1 MARIF
6 DIKITSGTSHSLY
19 TIYYDQVDAANI
31 ATRVSTSL
39 PATGV
44 TYNDLTSGSGVT
56 VSVPNNATSIL
67 LYNNSCVIDDEII
80 LPTPTPSPTPT
91 NTPTPSPTSS
101 PTPSPTP
108 SPSPT
113 ETPTP
118 TPSPSPTNTPTPSPT
133 TSPTPTPTPSPTPNC
148 DFDMDINVVTPT
160 PTPTPSPTSSPTPT
174 PTSTPTPTPSPSPS
188 PTETPTPT
196 PSPTT
201 SPTPTPTS
209 TPTPTPSP
217 TPNCDFDVDVTL
229 NTRPSIIVPNFSQ
242 TENTATGT
250 TIGNLV
256 ASDDEGGTFTWV
268 FEDTASYPDNNSFSL
283 TSGGVLSNAEVFN
296 HEVKSLYTLYVK
308 VTDNGGLTN
317 TREFTV
323 DIVDVNETPY
333 GLTLSNNTQRENT
346 PIGTTIG
353 IFSGLDVDSGETFT
367 YSLTG
372 SGNDNASFALS
383 SGGVL
388 KNDIVFNYEVKNSY
402 EIEVTVTDSGNNTYT
417 DTFTIS
423 ILDVNESPTNL
434 SLSSD
439 SIEENQST
447 GTTIGTFSST
457 DVDSGDSHSYELV
470 SGLGDTN
477 NDSFTLTSGGILKS
491 KEVYNYEGKNSY
503 SIRVKTTDSGGLT
516 YIGIFTILITDV
528 NETPSNITPATVS
541 FQENQ
546 STGTTVTTFSATDVD
561 SGDTHTFELVTGIGD
576 TNNDSFILT
585 SGGVLKSNE
594 VFNYEVKNSYTIRV
608 KVTDSGG
615 LVHERSV
622 TINITNANEAPTDI
636 TLLDNN
642 IPENSSTGT
651 TVGQFSTTD
660 PDAGNTFTYTLVSGV
675 GDTNNSSFNIS
686 GNKIQSS
693 EVFNYEVK
701 NTYSVRVRSTDQG
714 GLYRE
719 ESFTINVTNVNET
732 PTNISLSNSS
742 IDENVATGT
751 TVGTLSTTDPDAG
764 NTFTYTLVSGVGDTN
779 NGSFNID
786 GTTLKSSEVFDYET
800 KNSYAIRVRTTDQG
814 GLWYEKKIII
824 SITNISVSGT
834 ATVTNLNCYND
845 SSGTI
850 EVTSQTG
857 GDSPYTY
864 SINGLTYQSSTSFT
878 GLGAG
883 TYTVRIKDDNGEIG
897 TLSKTITQPPVLSV
911 TDSHTDPTCYGG
923 SDGQIQF
930 SVTGGTGEITYTLN
944 GVSTTDLLHEN
955 LSAANYAFIATDENG
970 CTASR
975 TVVLHVLQVSATVT
989 QSNVTCNGGSD
1000 GWINVTSATGGSGSG
1015 YEVKLNSNGTYVSLG
1030 DFKVYSNLSAGTYTI
1045 YVKDGDGCERTYSIT
1060 ITEPA
1065 AVTFTETHVDPTCWN
1080 GKDGSIT
1087 VSASGGNGS
1096 YEYQFNGFWQS
1107 SNTKTGLTTGSK
1119 SVRVRDGNGCTS
1131 SFGYVTLSTTKPS
1144 ATITSTNVVC
1154 NGDDDGTIS
1163 VSNPT
1168 GGSGA
1173 TYQVKLNSNGTYVN
1187 LTGTQLYEDLSPDT
1201 YSIYIKDS
1209 DGCEGIYT
1217 ATITENNAVTASTA
1231 STNPTCFGDTDG
1243 SITVTG
1249 SGGTGSYTY
1258 SIGSGYQ
1265 SSNSF
1270 TGLGNGIYSVN
1281 VKDSNGCV
1289 GTTTVTLLKTQV
1301 SATIYSNQPSC
1312 FGDTDGDITLSSIT
1326 GGNSGTYQYKFESGN
1341 WTNFSS
1347 TVTFTNKS
1355 AGTYTIQVRDSQQC
1369 SRSYS
1374 YTLGQPTAVT
1384 SSVSVTHPS
1393 CANSKDGS
1401 VTITGGG
1408 GSGSYLYSIDG
1419 SNYYLINNFI
1429 KLSVGSGTAYVK
1441 DSNNCISTVPYTLT
1455 KTDPTA
1461 TISVTN
1467 ALCNGDTGSITV
1479 SNPSGGNGGAYQVK
1493 LDTGSYQSFSSNSYT
1508 FTSVNV
1514 GNHVITIKDG
1524 DGCTR
1529 GYTRS
1534 VTEPTSVVVGYNSL
1548 SHPSCSYSSDG
1559 SINFTVSGGSGS
1571 YTYRLNGTLITNITV
1586 TGLTT
1591 GSYVLYAEDTNGC
1604 SDSISVNLVK
1614 SAPSATVT
1622 ASNPTCSSGSGTI
1635 TVASPAGGN
1644 GPTYESKIG
1653 NGTYTTIGSP
1663 TIYSPLSS
1671 GTYTITIKDG
1681 DGCTR
1686 TYNRTITIPTAVSF
1700 TTSVTHPTCNGDSD
1714 GEITFS
1720 ASGGNGSYQYSIN
1733 NGINYQSN
1741 NTFSNLTVGT
1751 YLLRVKDGVN
1761 CSTTG
1766 TVTLSK
1772 TDPNATFTMSS
1783 VSCNGGSDGE
1793 IEVSSMTGGNGGTY
1807 SHRYGLGS
1815 WLTTSPHTYSSLSAG
1830 NHYITIKDGS
1840 GCTEAYTITVTE
1852 PTAQTVSITSVT
1864 TTTGSTGSITVTSTG
1879 GVWPKTYRLYEDTTS
1894 PYTVGGGTLVAT
1906 ITGVTSANHS
1916 QTFSNLSEGY
1926 YYVVVTDA
1934 NGCTASSV
1942 TIESTFDDTN
1952 NGDPKGPVVSG
1963 VADLKIQQCT
1973 TGQIYYARSD
1983 RYCSDGNLSLQ
1994 SHSVGVGDIV
2004 QFAIGDNCPIEGGT
2018 YCGEVIQTGLEVASD
2033 VMITNDFFSNPINNC
2048 EDFDCFE

>member
-1 MARIF
+1 M
-6 DIKITSGTSHSLY
+6 
-19 TIYYDQVDAANI
+19 
-31 ATRVSTSL
+31 
-39 PATGV
+39 
-44 TYNDLTSGSGVT
+44 
-56 VSVPNNATSIL
+56 
-67 LYNNSCVIDDEII
+67 
-80 LPTPTPSPTPT
+80 
-91 NTPTPSPTSS
+91 
-101 PTPSPTP
+101 
-108 SPSPT
+108 
-113 ETPTP
+113 
-118 TPSPSPTNTPTPSPT
+118 
-133 TSPTPTPTPSPTPNC
+133 
-148 DFDMDINVVTPT
+148 
-160 PTPTPSPTSSPTPT
+160 
-174 PTSTPTPTPSPSPS
+174 
-188 PTETPTPT
+188 
-196 PSPTT
+196 
-201 SPTPTPTS
+201 
-209 TPTPTPSP
+209 
-217 TPNCDFDVDVTL
+217 
-229 NTRPSIIVPNFSQ
+229 
-242 TENTATGT
+242 
-250 TIGNLV
+250 
-256 ASDDEGGTFTWV
+256 
-268 FEDTASYPDNNSFSL
+268 
-283 TSGGVLSNAEVFN
+283 
-296 HEVKSLYTLYVK
+296 
-308 VTDNGGLTN
+308 
-317 TREFTV
+317 
-323 DIVDVNETPY
+323 
-333 GLTLSNNTQRENT
+333 
-346 PIGTTIG
+346 
-353 IFSGLDVDSGETFT
+353 
-367 YSLTG
+367 
-372 SGNDNASFALS
+372 
-383 SGGVL
+383 
-388 KNDIVFNYEVKNSY
+388 
-402 EIEVTVTDSGNNTYT
+402 
-417 DTFTIS
+417 
-423 ILDVNESPTNL
+423 
-434 SLSSD
+434 
-439 SIEENQST
+439 
-447 GTTIGTFSST
+447 
-457 DVDSGDSHSYELV
+457 
-470 SGLGDTN
+470 
-477 NDSFTLTSGGILKS
+477 
-491 KEVYNYEGKNSY
+491 
-503 SIRVKTTDSGGLT
+503 
-516 YIGIFTILITDV
+516 
-528 NETPSNITPATVS
+528 
-541 FQENQ
+541 
-546 STGTTVTTFSATDVD
+546 
-561 SGDTHTFELVTGIGD
+561 
-576 TNNDSFILT
+576 
-585 SGGVLKSNE
+585 
-594 VFNYEVKNSYTIRV
+594 
-608 KVTDSGG
+608 
-615 LVHERSV
+615 
-622 TINITNANEAPTDI
+622 
-636 TLLDNN
+636 
-642 IPENSSTGT
+642 
-651 TVGQFSTTD
+651 
-660 PDAGNTFTYTLVSGV
+660 
-675 GDTNNSSFNIS
+675 
-686 GNKIQSS
+686 
-693 EVFNYEVK
+693 
-701 NTYSVRVRSTDQG
+701 
-714 GLYRE
+714 
-719 ESFTINVTNVNET
+719 
-732 PTNISLSNSS
+732 
-742 IDENVATGT
+742 
-751 TVGTLSTTDPDAG
+751 
-764 NTFTYTLVSGVGDTN
+764 
-779 NGSFNID
+779 
-786 GTTLKSSEVFDYET
+786 
-800 KNSYAIRVRTTDQG
+800 
-814 GLWYEKKIII
+814 
-824 SITNISVSGT
+824 
-834 ATVTNLNCYND
+834 
-845 SSGTI
+845 
-850 EVTSQTG
+850 
-857 GDSPYTY
+857 
-864 SINGLTYQSSTSFT
+864 
-878 GLGAG
+878 
-883 TYTVRIKDDNGEIG
+883 
-897 TLSKTITQPPVLSV
+897 

-944 GVSTTDLLHEN
+944 SVATTELLHEN
-955 LSAANYAFIATDENG
+955 LSAGNYVLVATDENG
-970 CTASR
+970 CTDSR
-975 TVVLHVLQVSATVT
+975 TVVLHVTQVSATVT
-989 QSNVTCNGGSD
+989 QSNVTCNGGSN

-1065 AVTFTETHVDPTCWN
+1065 AVTFTETHVDPTCWDGN
-1080 GKDGSIT
+1080 DGSIT

-1096 YEYQFNGFWQS
+1096 YEYQFDGFWYS
-1107 SNTKTGLTTGSK
+1107 SNIKTGLSGGSH

-1131 SFGYVTLSTTKPS
+1131 SIGYVTLSTTKPS

-1209 DGCEGIYT
+1209 DGCEGISIK
-1217 ATITENNAVTASTA
+1217 TITENNTVTASTA

-1249 SGGTGSYTY
+1249 GGGTGSYTY

-1301 SATIYSNQPSC
+1301 SASIYSNQPSC

-1326 GGNSGTYQYKFESGN
+1326 GGNGGTYQYKFESGN

-1347 TVTFTNKS
+1347 SVTFTNKS
-1355 AGTYTIQVRDSQQC
+1355 AGTYTIQVRDNQQC

-1419 SNYYLINNFI
+1419 SNYYLTNNFI

-1441 DSNNCISTVPYTLT
+1441 DGNNCISTVPYTLT

-1467 ALCNGDTGSITV
+1467 ALCNGETGSITV

-1493 LDTGSYQSFSSNSYT
+1493 LDTGLYQSFSSNSYT

-1571 YTYRLNGTLITNITV
+1571 YTYRLNGTLITNLSV

-1591 GSYVLYAEDTNGC
+1591 GSYVLYAEDDNGC
-1604 SDSISVNLVK
+1604 SDSVSVNLSK
-1614 SAPSATVT
+1614 SSPIATVT
-1622 ASNPTCSSGSGTI
+1622 ASNPTCSSGSGAI

-1653 NGTYTTIGSP
+1653 NGPYTTIGSP

-1686 TYNRTITIPTAVSF
+1686 TYDRTITIPTAVSF
-1700 TTSVTHPTCNGDSD
+1700 TTSVTHPTCNRDSD
-1714 GEITFS
+1714 GEITFT

-1741 NTFSNLTVGT
+1741 RTFSNLTIGT

-1772 TDPNATFTMSS
+1772 TDPSATFTMSS

-1807 SHRYGLGS
+1807 SHRLGLGS

-1830 NHYITIKDGS
+1830 DHYITIKDGS

-1916 QTFSNLSEGY
+1916 QTFSNLSQGY

-1934 NGCTASSV
+1934 NGCTANSA
-1942 TIESTFDDTN
+1942 TIESTFDDSDDT
-1952 NGDPKGPVVSG
+1952 GGPKEVISG
-1963 VADLKIQQCT
+1963 VADLKIEQCS

-1983 RYCSDGNLSLQ
+1983 RFCSDGNLSLQ

-2004 QFAIGDNCPIEGGT
+2004 QFAIGDNCPIEGST
-2018 YCGEVIQTGLEVASD
+2018 YCGEVTQTGLERVSTAI
-2033 VMITNDFFSNPINNC
+2033 ITNDFFSNPIGGC
-2048 EDFDCFE
+2048 DDFDCFE